1 MGTRTAA
8 PAQEGRS
15 TRRRRVAWSA
25 TVGILGTAAL
35 VALLASRPGS
45 PMTPPLFP
53 GAEAPSF
60 LRWLTRILGID
71 ELSRDAVGI
80 LAAVALVAAAW
91 SFVYALRE
99 AWAGRLTLRRIFWV
113 AVILHVIAVII
124 PLFLSR
130 DVYSYA
136 IYGRMVSVH
145 GVNPYVDIPASFI
158 EDPVY
163 PLVSVDWI
171 DSPSVYG
178 PAFVV
183 ISAAVTGVFSSPP
196 SMVLAFKVLAAVASL
211 GTMVL
216 AVAGARRIRPER
228 AAFAAVLVGWNP
240 VIVFHGVAGGHND
253 ALVGLALAAGV
264 LLILSG
270 RELWAT
276 AVLVLGTL
284 VKISGGVP
292 LAIAILAAVFRR
304 PKGQRLK
311 ALATHAGI
319 GLAVA
324 LPFIV
329 PFEQTEDPS
338 LGALELTS
346 RQGWLAPSRFVL
358 VVLRGTA
365 NFLGGDL
372 AGDVVSVVVRVGFP
386 LIFFV
391 VLVALIRHLATDPR
405 RIEPPLVVAAM
416 GWATL
421 VALMISPLLYPWY
434 AMWLVPVAWLVPRPA
449 RDGAVVVSVALAIT
463 ELVAEPS
470 RAPRVWEAMV
480 FGLHYVATPIV
491 LVVLIR
497 LLLELRRRL
506 RAGPAHGW
514 SDPLLLETAPVPR
527 SGDGQVRGRWP
538 RRRPQAAT

>member
-8 PAQEGRS
+8 PAAESPATHGH
-15 TRRRRVAWSA
+15 RVAWGA
-25 TVGILGTAAL
+25 TVGILGTAAM

-53 GAEAPSF
+53 GAEAPPF
-60 LRWLTRILGID
+60 LRWLTRVLGID
-71 ELSRDAVGI
+71 ALSRDAVGV
-80 LAAVALVAAAW
+80 LAAVALVAGAA

-113 AVILHVIAVII
+113 AVILHAVAVII

-158 EDPVY
+158 DDPVY

-183 ISAAVTGVFSSPP
+183 ISAAVTAVFSSPP
-196 SMVLAFKVLAAVASL
+196 SLVLAFKALAAVASL

-216 AVAGARRIRPER
+216 AVAGARRVRPER

-276 AVLVLGTL
+276 VALVLGTL

-292 LAIAILAAVFRR
+292 LAIAVLAAVFRR
-304 PKGQRLK
+304 PRGQRLRT
-311 ALATHAGI
+311 LAAHVGV

-329 PFEQTEDPS
+329 PFEQAKDPS
-338 LGALELTS
+338 LGSLELTS

-372 AGDVVSVVVRVGFP
+372 AGDIVSVVVRVAFP
-386 LIFFV
+386 LLFLI
-391 VLVALIRHLATDPR
+391 VLVMLVRHLATDPA

-449 RDGAVVVSVALAIT
+449 RDGAVVVSVALAVT

-491 LVVLIR
+491 LLVLIR
-497 LLLELRRRL
+497 LVLDLRRRL
-506 RAGPAHGW
+506 RAGPAPGW
-514 SDPLLLETAPVPR
+514 SDPLLMEAVPVGG
-527 SGDGQVRGRWP
+527 SGDGQEGRRWP
-538 RRRPQAAT
+538 RRRAAR

>member
-1 MGTRTAA
+1 VAILATAA
-8 PAQEGRS
+8 
-15 TRRRRVAWSA
+15 V
-25 TVGILGTAAL
+25 

-45 PMTPPLFP
+45 PMTPPLFT
-53 GAEAPSF
+53 GAEAPPF
-60 LRWLTRILGID
+60 LRWMTRVLGID
-71 ELSRDAVGI
+71 ALSRDAVGI
-80 LAAVALVAAAW
+80 LAAIALVAAAAA
-91 SFVYALRE
+91 FVYALRE
-99 AWAGRLTLRRIFWV
+99 AWAGRLRLRRIVWV
-113 AVILHVIAVII
+113 AILLHAIAVII

-158 EDPVY
+158 DDPVY

-178 PAFVV
+178 PAFVA
-183 ISAAVTGVFSSPP
+183 ISAAITGVVSSPP
-196 SMVLAFKVLAAVASL
+196 AMVLAFKLLAAVASL
-211 GTMVL
+211 GTMFL
-216 AVAGARRIRPER
+216 AVAGARRVRPER

-264 LLILSG
+264 FLILSG

-292 LAIAILAAVFRR
+292 LAIAVLAAVFRHPR
-304 PKGQRLK
+304 GQRLK

-319 GLAVA
+319 GAAVA
-324 LPFIV
+324 LPFIL

-338 LGALELTS
+338 LGTLELTS

-365 NFLGGDL
+365 NFLGGDI
-372 AGDVVSVVVRVGFP
+372 AGDVASVVVRVAFP
-386 LIFFV
+386 LIFLG
-391 VLVALIRHLATDPR
+391 VLVALVRHLAADPD
-405 RIEPPLVVAAM
+405 RIDPPLVVATM

-449 RDGAVVVSVALAIT
+449 RDGAVIVSVALAIT

-506 RAGPAHGW
+506 RLGPASGAT
-514 SDPLLLETAPVPR
+514 DPLLLETVPLPR
-527 SGDGQVRGRWP
+527 SGDGQPRARGLL
-538 RRRPQAAT
+538 RRTAAT

>member
-8 PAQEGRS
+8 PAAESPATHGH
-15 TRRRRVAWSA
+15 RVAWSA
-25 TVGILGTAAL
+25 TVGILGTAAM

-53 GAEAPSF
+53 GAEAPPF
-60 LRWLTRILGID
+60 LRWLTGVLGID
-71 ELSRDAVGI
+71 ALSRDAVGV
-80 LAAVALVAAAW
+80 LAAVALVAAAA

-113 AVILHVIAVII
+113 AVILHAVAVII

-158 EDPVY
+158 DDPVY

-178 PAFVV
+178 PAFVA
-183 ISAAVTGVFSSPP
+183 ISAAVTGIFSSPP
-196 SMVLAFKVLAAVASL
+196 ALVLAFKALAAVASL

-216 AVAGARRIRPER
+216 AVAGARRVRPER

-276 AVLVLGTL
+276 AALVLGTL

-292 LAIAILAAVFRR
+292 LAIAVLAAVFRR
-304 PKGQRLK
+304 PKGQRLR
-311 ALATHAGI
+311 ALAAHVGV

-329 PFEQTEDPS
+329 PFEQAEDPS
-338 LGALELTS
+338 LGTLELTS

-372 AGDVVSVVVRVGFP
+372 AGDIVSVVVRAAFP
-386 LIFFV
+386 LLFLV
-391 VLVALIRHLATDPR
+391 VLVMLVRHLAIDPA

-449 RDGAVVVSVALAIT
+449 RDGAVVVSVALAVT

-491 LVVLIR
+491 LLVLIR

-506 RAGPAHGW
+506 RAGPAPGS
-514 SDPLLLETAPVPR
+514 SDPLLMEAVPDGG
-527 SGDGQVRGRWP
+527 SGDGQVRGRWL

>member
-8 PAQEGRS
+8 PAQETPE
-15 TRRRRVAWSA
+15 TRRSAPAWGPIA
-25 TVGILGTAAL
+25 AILATAAV

-53 GAEAPSF
+53 GAEAPAF
-60 LRWLTRILGID
+60 MRWMTGVLGID
-71 ELSRDAVGI
+71 ALSRDAVGV
-80 LAAVALVAAAW
+80 LAAIVLVAAAAA
-91 SFVYALRE
+91 FVYALRE
-99 AWAGRLTLRRIFWV
+99 AWAGRLRLRRIVWV
-113 AVILHVIAVII
+113 AILLHAIAVII

-158 EDPVY
+158 DDPVY

-178 PAFVV
+178 PAFVA
-183 ISAAVTGVFSSPP
+183 ISAAITGVVSSPP
-196 SMVLAFKVLAAVASL
+196 AMVLAFKLLAAVASL
-211 GTMVL
+211 GTMFL
-216 AVAGARRIRPER
+216 AVAGARRVRPER

-264 LLILSG
+264 FLILSG

-276 AVLVLGTL
+276 AFLVLGTL

-292 LAIAILAAVFRR
+292 LAIAVLAAVFRHPR
-304 PKGQRLK
+304 GQRLK
-311 ALATHAGI
+311 ALATHIGI

-324 LPFIV
+324 LPFIL

-338 LGALELTS
+338 LGTLELTS

-365 NFLGGDL
+365 NFLGGDT
-372 AGDVVSVVVRVGFP
+372 AGDVASVVVRVAFP
-386 LIFFV
+386 LIFLG
-391 VLVALIRHLATDPR
+391 VLVALVRHLAADPD
-405 RIEPPLVVAAM
+405 RIDPPLVVATM

-449 RDGAVVVSVALAIT
+449 RDGAVIVSVALAIT

-506 RAGPAHGW
+506 RLGPASGAT
-514 SDPLLLETAPVPR
+514 DPLLLETVPLPA
-527 SGDGQVRGRWP
+527 SGDGQPGARRP
-538 RRRPQAAT
+538 RRGTAAR

>member
-8 PAQEGRS
+8 PAAESPATHGH
-15 TRRRRVAWSA
+15 RVAWGA
-25 TVGILGTAAL
+25 TVGILGTAAM

-53 GAEAPSF
+53 GAEAPPF
-60 LRWLTRILGID
+60 LRWLTRVLGID
-71 ELSRDAVGI
+71 ALSRDAVGV
-80 LAAVALVAAAW
+80 LAAVALVAGAA

-113 AVILHVIAVII
+113 AVILHAVAVII

-158 EDPVY
+158 DDPVY

-183 ISAAVTGVFSSPP
+183 ISAAVTAVFSSPP
-196 SMVLAFKVLAAVASL
+196 SLVLAFKALAAVASL

-216 AVAGARRIRPER
+216 AVAGARRVRPER

-276 AVLVLGTL
+276 VALVLGTL

-292 LAIAILAAVFRR
+292 LAIAVLAAVFRR
-304 PKGQRLK
+304 PRGQRLRT
-311 ALATHAGI
+311 LAAHVGV

-329 PFEQTEDPS
+329 PFEQAEDPS
-338 LGALELTS
+338 LGTLELTS

-372 AGDVVSVVVRVGFP
+372 AGDIVSVVVRLAFP
-386 LIFFV
+386 LLFLI
-391 VLVALIRHLATDPR
+391 VLVMLVRHLATDPV

-449 RDGAVVVSVALAIT
+449 RDGAVVVSVALAVT

-491 LVVLIR
+491 LLVLIR
-497 LLLELRRRL
+497 LVLDLRRRL
-506 RAGPAHGW
+506 RAGPAPGW
-514 SDPLLLETAPVPR
+514 SDPLLMEAVPVGG
-527 SGDGQVRGRWP
+527 SGDGQLRGRWL
-538 RRRPQAAT
+538 RRRPQAAR

>member
-1 MGTRTAA
+1 MRTRTAVPA
-8 PAQEGRS
+8 PAAPEPR
-15 TRRRRVAWSA
+15 TRTGAAWA
-25 TVGILGTAAL
+25 TAAIL
-35 VALLASRPGS
+35 VTFAVVGLLASRPGS
-45 PMTPPLFP
+45 PLTPPLFR

-60 LRWLTRILGID
+60 LVRLTEILGLD
-71 ELSRDAVGI
+71 RLGRDAVGV
-80 LAAVALVAAAW
+80 LAAVALVAAAGA
-91 SFVYALRE
+91 FVYALRR
-99 AWAGRLTLRRIFWV
+99 AWGGELPLRRVFLV
-113 AVILHVIAVII
+113 AVVLHLLAMVI

-136 IYGRMVSVH
+136 MYGRMVSVY
-145 GVNPYVDIPASFI
+145 GVNPFVDIPASFI
-158 EDPVY
+158 DDPVY

-178 PAFVV
+178 PAFVAV
-183 ISAAVTGVFSSPP
+183 SAGITEFVTSPP
-196 SMVLAFKVLAAVASL
+196 HMVLAFKALSAVASL

-216 AVAGARRIRPER
+216 AAAGALRVRPER

-284 VKISGGVP
+284 VKVSGGVP
-292 LAIAILAAVFRR
+292 LAIAVLAAVFRK
-304 PKGQRLK
+304 PKGQRLR
-311 ALATHAGI
+311 AFATHAGV
-319 GLAVA
+319 GVAVA
-324 LPFIV
+324 LPFIL
-329 PFEQTEDPS
+329 PFEQTSDPT
-338 LGALELTS
+338 LGTLELTT

-365 NFLGGDL
+365 NFLGSDL
-372 AGDVVSVVVRVGFP
+372 AGDIVSVIVRVVFP
-386 LIFFV
+386 LVFAA
-391 VLVALIRHLATDPR
+391 VLVALVRHLARDPA

-421 VALMISPLLYPWY
+421 IALMISPLLYPWY
-434 AMWLVPVAWLVPRPA
+434 AMWLVPVAWLLPKRG
-449 RDGAVVVSVALAIT
+449 RDGAVLICVALGIT

-470 RAPRVWEAMV
+470 RAPAVWEAMI

-491 LVVLIR
+491 LFVLVR
-497 LLLELRRRL
+497 LLLDLRKRL
-506 RAGPAHGW
+506 RLGPASGW
-514 SDPLLLETAPVPR
+514 GDPLLLEEVPSAP
-527 SGDGQVRGRWP
+527 G
-538 RRRPQAAT
+538 RPQARWRRPRAAAT

>member
-8 PAQEGRS
+8 PAAESPATHGH
-15 TRRRRVAWSA
+15 RVAWGA
-25 TVGILGTAAL
+25 TVGILGTAAM

-53 GAEAPSF
+53 GAEAPPF
-60 LRWLTRILGID
+60 LRWLTRVLGID
-71 ELSRDAVGI
+71 ALSRDGVGV
-80 LAAVALVAAAW
+80 LAAVALVAAAA

-113 AVILHVIAVII
+113 AVILHAVAVII

-158 EDPVY
+158 DDPVY

-196 SMVLAFKVLAAVASL
+196 SLVLAFKALAAVASL

-216 AVAGARRIRPER
+216 AVAGARRVRPER

-276 AVLVLGTL
+276 VALVVGTL

-292 LAIAILAAVFRR
+292 LAIAVLAAVFRR
-304 PKGQRLK
+304 PRGQRLRT
-311 ALATHAGI
+311 LAAHVGV

-329 PFEQTEDPS
+329 PFEQAEDPS
-338 LGALELTS
+338 LGTLELTS

-372 AGDVVSVVVRVGFP
+372 AGDIVSVVVRLAFP
-386 LIFFV
+386 LLFLI
-391 VLVALIRHLATDPR
+391 VLVMLVRHLATDPA

-449 RDGAVVVSVALAIT
+449 RDGAVVVSVALAVT

-491 LVVLIR
+491 LLVLIR
-497 LLLELRRRL
+497 LVLDLRRRL
-506 RAGPAHGW
+506 RAGPAPGW
-514 SDPLLLETAPVPR
+514 SDPLLMEAVPVGGP
-527 SGDGQVRGRWP
+527 GDGQVGRRWP
-538 RRRPQAAT
+538 RRRAAR

>member
-1 MGTRTAA
+1 MATRTTA
-8 PAQEGRS
+8 PVPE
-15 TRRRRVAWSA
+15 TRAPGSRGAVW
-25 TVGILGTAAL
+25 GPTAAIL
-35 VALLASRPGS
+35 VASAFVALLASRPGS

-53 GAEAPSF
+53 GAEAPEF
-60 LRWLTRILGID
+60 LLWATRVLGID
-71 ELSRDAVGI
+71 ALSREAVGV
-80 LAAVALVAAAW
+80 LAAVGLVAAAAA
-91 SFVYALRE
+91 FVWALRE
-99 AWAGRLTLRRIFWV
+99 AWAARLSLRRIFAV
-113 AVILHVIAVII
+113 AVLLHALAVII

-158 EDPVY
+158 NDPVY

-183 ISAAVTGVFSSPP
+183 VSAGITGVVGSPP
-196 SMVLAFKVLAAVASL
+196 GMVLAFKVLSAVASL
-211 GTMVL
+211 GTMAL
-216 AVAGARRIRPER
+216 AVAGARRVVPER

-253 ALVGLALAAGV
+253 ALVGLALAGGV
-264 LLILSG
+264 LLILAR
-270 RELWAT
+270 RELWGT
-276 AVLVLGTL
+276 AVLALGTL

-292 LAIAILAAVFRR
+292 LAVAVLAAVFRKPR
-304 PKGQRLK
+304 GQRLR
-311 ALATHAGI
+311 AFAAHAGV
-319 GLAVA
+319 GVAVA
-324 LPFIV
+324 LPFIL

-358 VVLRGTA
+358 VVLRGIA
-365 NFLGGDL
+365 NTFGGQV
-372 AGDVVSVVVRVGFP
+372 AGDVIEVLVRIAFP

-391 VLVALIRHLATDPR
+391 VLVRLVRHLAADPS

-421 VALMISPLLYPWY
+421 IALMISPLLYPWY
-434 AMWLVPVAWLVPRPA
+434 AMWLVPLAWLVPKPA
-449 RDGAVVVSVALAIT
+449 RDGAVIVSVALAIT

-470 RAPRVWEAMV
+470 RAPAVWEAMV

-491 LVVLIR
+491 LFVLVR
-497 LLLELRRRL
+497 LLLDLRRRL
-506 RAGPAHGW
+506 ALGPGSGW
-514 SDPLLLETAPVPR
+514 QDPLLLEAVSVP
-527 SGDGQVRGRWP
+527 GDGQVRGGRF
-538 RRRPQAAT
+538 RRAPAAR

>member
-1 MGTRTAA
+1 MRTRTAA
-8 PAQEGRS
+8 PAPAAPEPR
-15 TRRRRVAWSA
+15 TRTGAAWA
-25 TVGILGTAAL
+25 TAAIL
-35 VALLASRPGS
+35 VAFAVVGLLASRPGS
-45 PMTPPLFP
+45 PLTPPLFR

-60 LRWLTRILGID
+60 LVRFTEILGLD
-71 ELSRDAVGI
+71 RLGRDAVGV
-80 LAAVALVAAAW
+80 LAAVALVAAAG
-91 SFVYALRE
+91 SFVYALRR
-99 AWAGRLTLRRIFWV
+99 AWSGELTLRRVFLV
-113 AVILHVIAVII
+113 AVVLHLLAMVI

-136 IYGRMVSVH
+136 MYGRMVSVY
-145 GVNPYVDIPASFI
+145 GVNPYVGIPASFI
-158 EDPVY
+158 DDPVY

-178 PAFVV
+178 PAFVAV
-183 ISAAVTGVFSSPP
+183 SAGITEFVTSPP
-196 SMVLAFKVLAAVASL
+196 HMVLAFKALSAVASL

-216 AVAGARRIRPER
+216 AAAGALRVRPER

-284 VKISGGVP
+284 VKVSGGVP
-292 LAIAILAAVFRR
+292 LAIAVLAAVFRK
-304 PKGQRLK
+304 PKGQRLR
-311 ALATHAGI
+311 AFATHAGV
-319 GLAVA
+319 GVAVA
-324 LPFIV
+324 LPFIL
-329 PFEQTEDPS
+329 PFEQTSDPT
-338 LGALELTS
+338 LGTLELTT

-372 AGDVVSVVVRVGFP
+372 AGDIVSVIVRVVFP
-386 LIFFV
+386 LVFAA
-391 VLVALIRHLATDPR
+391 VLVALVRHLARDPA
-405 RIEPPLVVAAM
+405 RIEPPLVVATM

-421 VALMISPLLYPWY
+421 IALMISPLLYPWY
-434 AMWLVPVAWLVPRPA
+434 AMWLVPVVWLLPKRG
-449 RDGAVVVSVALAIT
+449 RDGAVLICVALAIT

-470 RAPRVWEAMV
+470 RAPAVWEAMI

-491 LVVLIR
+491 LFVLVR
-497 LLLELRRRL
+497 LLLDLRQRLRR
-506 RAGPAHGW
+506 GPARGW
-514 SDPLLLETAPVPR
+514 GDPLLLEEVASAP
-527 SGDGQVRGRWP
+527 G
-538 RRRPQAAT
+538 RPQARWRRPRAAAT

>member
-8 PAQEGRS
+8 PAAESPATHGH
-15 TRRRRVAWSA
+15 RVAWGA
-25 TVGILGTAAL
+25 TVGILGTAAM

-53 GAEAPSF
+53 GAEAPPF
-60 LRWLTRILGID
+60 LRWLTRVLGID
-71 ELSRDAVGI
+71 ALSRDAVGV
-80 LAAVALVAAAW
+80 LAAVALVAGAA

-113 AVILHVIAVII
+113 AVILHAVAVII

-158 EDPVY
+158 DDPVY

-183 ISAAVTGVFSSPP
+183 ISAAVTAVFSSPP
-196 SMVLAFKVLAAVASL
+196 SLVLAFKALAAVASL

-216 AVAGARRIRPER
+216 AVAGARRVRPER

-276 AVLVLGTL
+276 VALVLGTL

-292 LAIAILAAVFRR
+292 LAIAVLAAVFRR
-304 PKGQRLK
+304 PRGQRLRT
-311 ALATHAGI
+311 LAAHVGV

-329 PFEQTEDPS
+329 PFEQAEDPS
-338 LGALELTS
+338 LGTLELTS

-372 AGDVVSVVVRVGFP
+372 AGDIVSVVVRLAFP
-386 LIFFV
+386 LLFLI
-391 VLVALIRHLATDPR
+391 VLVMLVGHLATDPV

-449 RDGAVVVSVALAIT
+449 RDGAVVVSVALAVT

-491 LVVLIR
+491 LLVLIR
-497 LLLELRRRL
+497 LVLDLRRRL
-506 RAGPAHGW
+506 RAGPAPGW
-514 SDPLLLETAPVPR
+514 SDPLLMEAVPVGG
-527 SGDGQVRGRWP
+527 SGDGQLRGRWL
-538 RRRPQAAT
+538 RRRPQAAR